1 VTPVEKSVAAAWPN
15 EKRALTIA
23 FAFLGGSFVL
33 IPLAPA
39 LAVPALVVGN
49 LGFFGALA
57 TAFRRP
63 QLEVGSDGV
72 RIDSRFLSFD
82 ELVRVEDDESD
93 YGRRQHLAWL
103 VLQSGERIRLGARL
117 GLIGHAAL
125 GAVDEAYQ
133 MLNRKI
139 DEHRRRE
146 RTAHAGQLE
155 RGNQA
160 LTDWIASVRRRS
172 MDPSFRDTWI
182 PRHELLA
189 VVEDPTAPQSARAAA
204 ALALKT
210 GLEEP
215 ERVRVRVAA
224 AATAAPKVR
233 VALET
238 VADESATVDRAAA
251 FVSRVAR

>member
-1 VTPVEKSVAAAWPN
+1 
-15 EKRALTIA
+15 
-23 FAFLGGSFVL
+23 
-33 IPLAPA
+33 
-39 LAVPALVVGN
+39 
-49 LGFFGALA
+49 
-57 TAFRRP
+57 
-63 QLEVGSDGV
+63 
-72 RIDSRFLSFD
+72 
-82 ELVRVEDDESD
+82 
-93 YGRRQHLAWL
+93 
-103 VLQSGERIRLGARL
+103 
-117 GLIGHAAL
+117 
-125 GAVDEAYQ
+125 
-133 MLNRKI
+133 
-139 DEHRRRE
+139 
-146 RTAHAGQLE
+146 
-155 RGNQA
+155 
-160 LTDWIASVRRRS
+160 